1 MEYSDQSHQDS
12 TAGHFDQVKMLVFCS
27 GGIVFGADVEEII
40 EILDD
45 ENSKIEELPD
55 TPGLEWNDLVGFTT
69 FRELELAVVSL
80 NQQFDLTPSLDNL
93 MAGKNP
99 QVIVVQNEYG
109 YLGIQVDQIDTTI
122 DLEIEHIDSIPHFVE
137 NLLEV
142 ESLWGMGKASQPTD
156 MLSVT
161 DDGIGDVIMLVG
173 LNDILHDDQK
183 RLIQTIT
190 YSKFKNLGETSIP
203 DLTSES

>member
-55 TPGLEWNDLVGFTT
+55 TPGLVGGDLVGFTT
-69 FRELELAVVSL
+69 FRDLELAVVSL

-93 MAGKNP
+93 MAGKSP

-190 YSKFKNLGETSIP
+190 YSKIKNLGETSIP

>member
-1 MEYSDQSHQDS
+1 M
-12 TAGHFDQVKMLVFCS
+12 
-27 GGIVFGADVEEII
+27 
-40 EILDD
+40 
-45 ENSKIEELPD
+45 
-55 TPGLEWNDLVGFTT
+55 
-69 FRELELAVVSL
+69 AVVSL

-93 MAGKNP
+93 MAGKSP

>member
-27 GGIVFGADVEEII
+27 GGIVFGADIEEII

-93 MAGKNP
+93 MAGKSP

>member
-69 FRELELAVVSL
+69 FREFELAVVSL

-93 MAGKNP
+93 MAGKSP

-137 NLLEV
+137 NLLEA